1 MITPFLS
8 REFIYFLIT
17 GGIAATANFLSR
29 IYLNELYSFSLS
41 VILAYLIG
49 MVTAF
54 VLARIFVFKKSSQ
67 SLGRSVLIFCLV
79 NTLAL
84 AQTWLISMG
93 FNFYILP
100 SLGIRHFVPEISSAI
115 GILFPVFTSYL
126 GHKYWSFK

>member
-1 MITPFLS
+1 MITSFLS

-17 GGIAATANFLSR
+17 GGIAATINFLSR
-29 IYLNELYSFSLS
+29 IYLNQFYSFSIS

-54 VLARIFVFKKSSQ
+54 ILARIFVFKKSSQ
-67 SLGRSVLIFCLV
+67 SLVRSIALFSLV
-79 NTLAL
+79 NALAL
-84 AQTWLISMG
+84 AQTWLVSMG
-93 FNFYILP
+93 FNFYVLP
-100 SLGIRHFVPEISSAI
+100 SLGIRNFVPEISNAI